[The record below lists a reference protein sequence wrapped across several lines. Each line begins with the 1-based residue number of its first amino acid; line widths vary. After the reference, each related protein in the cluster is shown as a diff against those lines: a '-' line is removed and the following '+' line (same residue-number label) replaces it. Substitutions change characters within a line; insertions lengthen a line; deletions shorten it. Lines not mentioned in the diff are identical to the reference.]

1 MSGIISRNLLA
12 NVLYIESPVGVGFSY
27 SDSSDY
33 SCNDDRT
40 AEESLQAVQ
49 AFYKMFPEFVN
60 NEFFITGESYAG
72 VYVPTLAEAILKAE
86 IAGTYTGAPLTGIGV
101 GNGCS
106 GTEVGICGS
115 GTQGTYYEWSYLKQ
129 TSFVDGNLKTRIDE
143 ECNWSAAANNTP
155 NALSAKCVTLLNEA
169 SKEISHVNLYNIYGD
184 CVDSS
189 CPDENADTIRAGR
202 RGKVPMRAEYVVEDE
217 TTSSLTGG
225 NSRRRLGR
233 IIPHGPDAC
242 IDSGA
247 ASAYFNREDVQKA
260 IHVRAPGYCWSVCGT
275 QPGWHYKST
284 RKNLPVETY
293 PLLAS
298 NIRVVIYNGD
308 WDACVP
314 YTDGFGWTESMGYPV
329 KTSWH
334 SWLYTSASGNPDQVA
349 GYAIEYDVSEERR
362 HRVVRRNSRSASVT
376 PSFSF
381 VTVRGGRHEVPETA
395 PAQALELVRK
405 LIAGES
411 F

>member
-1 MSGIISRNLLA
+1 M
-12 NVLYIESPVGVGFSY
+12 LYIESPVGVGFSY
-27 SDSSDY
+27 SDTNDY

-49 AFYKMFPEFVN
+49 AFYKLFPELVN
-60 NEFFITGESYAG
+60 NQLFITGESYAG
-72 VYVPTLAEAILKAE
+72 VYVPTLAEAIVKAE
-86 IAGTYTGAPLTGIGV
+86 IAGTYTGASLTGIGV

-115 GTQGTYYEWSYLKQ
+115 GPQGTYYEWSYLKQ
-129 TSFVDGNLKTRIDE
+129 TSFVDANLKAHIDK
-143 ECNWSAAANNTP
+143 ECDWTAAANNTP
-155 NALSAKCVTLLNEA
+155 NALSASCVTLLNEA

-189 CPDENADTIRAGR
+189 CTLNDAESSTATMPAGK
-202 RGKVPMRAEYVVEDE
+202 RGKVPLRAEYVVEDE
-217 TTSSLTGG
+217 TTSSVTGG
-225 NSRRRLGR
+225 PNHRRLGR

-247 ASAYFNREDVQKA
+247 ASAFFAREDVQKA

-275 QPGWHYKST
+275 QPGWKYKST

-293 PLLAS
+293 PLLVN
-298 NIRVVIYNGD
+298 NIRVVVYNGD

-314 YTDGFGWTESMGYPV
+314 YTDGFGWTESMGYPL

-334 SWLYTSASGNPDQVA
+334 SWLYTSTNGNVGQVA
-349 GYAIEYDVSEERR
+349 GYAIEYDVS
-362 HRVVRRNSRSASVT
+362 RNSAHRITRPRGRTAEVT

-395 PAQALELVRK
+395 PAQALELLRK
-405 LIAGES
+405 LLAGES